1 MLVPPIVSL
10 DRIERHELN
19 LCLIAWQHK
28 MGAWTRPF
36 EQVEW
41 LHGLRHNG
49 ELVAVTAAAQ
59 LMRERCGGFDRSQA
73 FELGRVCAARPH
85 INRAM
90 LRLWR
95 EFVFPA
101 ICTAHGYGF
110 VISYQDAVLHSGNL
124 YRFDGWRLVGASRSG
139 TDARSGRK
147 GRSKKIW
154 AWGAPGAFEALD
166 SVPRGSSHRRARL
179 DSDDDARPWI

>member
-1 MLVPPIVSL
+1 MLMLVPPVVSL

-19 LCLIAWQHK
+19 DCLTAWQHK

-90 LRLWR
+90 VRLWR

-101 ICTAHGYGF
+101 ICAAHGYCA
-110 VISYQDAVLHSGNL
+110 VISYQDAVMHRGDL
-124 YRFDGWRLVGASRSG
+124 YRFDGWTLVGASRSG

-154 AWGAPGAFEALD
+154 AWGAL
-166 SVPRGSSHRRARL
+166 
-179 DSDDDARPWI
+179 